1 MVRRLVAW
9 TYTRL
14 ERWDPI
20 SKQPMFK
27 SGAVRLERIESPT
40 DGPHIREQQTA
51 AVEKASQK
59 DGPLATSPPPK
70 RERKLELWLG
80 ETHETLVHL
89 LLIYDDLLPRLIH
102 DAEVDAG
109 LRILR
114 RIAEDAR
121 SALEPHAA
129 RLGGHR
135 ARGRHRAHALREAL
149 FPPDD
154 AHESAYE
161 VLEALQGLGVYLK
174 HIESSVAALGPA
186 AQAMWDGEFAGAVAH
201 VGGCL
206 GRMQAWVGHQVSV
219 RSPQTLLVPVGVE

>member
-1 MVRRLVAW
+1 MADDG
-9 TYTRL
+9 T

-27 SGAVRLERIESPT
+27 SGAVRIERIESSSE
-40 DGPHIREQQTA
+40 GPHVREQHTA
-51 AVEKASQK
+51 AVERATHKDAPLTAHGESQ
-59 DGPLATSPPPK
+59 TN

-80 ETHETLVHL
+80 ETYETLVQL
-89 LLIYDDLLPRLIH
+89 LRIYDDLLPRLIH

-121 SALEPHAA
+121 SRLEPHAA
-129 RLGGHR
+129 RLGGNR
-135 ARGRHRAHALREAL
+135 QRGRHRAHVLREAL

-161 VLEALQGLGVYLK
+161 VLEALQGLGVYLA
-174 HIESSVAALGPA
+174 HIESSVVALTPA
-186 AQAMWDGEFAGAVAH
+186 AQAMWDGEFVGAVEH
-201 VGGCL
+201 VSGCL
-206 GRMQAWVGHQVSV
+206 ARMKAWVGHQVGV
-219 RSPQTLLVPVGVE
+219 RSPQTLLVPVRVE